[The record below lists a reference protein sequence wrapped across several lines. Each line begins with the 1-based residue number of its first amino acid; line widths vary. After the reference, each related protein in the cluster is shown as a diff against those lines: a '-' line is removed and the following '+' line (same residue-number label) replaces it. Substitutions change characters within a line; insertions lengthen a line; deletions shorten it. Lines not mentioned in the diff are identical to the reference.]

1 MYPCAKKVTV
11 TLEIPEW
18 VDEVKLREEVHN
30 CARNFSD
37 KYIRA
42 RRLREI
48 AEELDLDEK
57 ELEEFE
63 KSRKEAWKETKKEYG
78 L

>member
-1 MYPCAKKVTV
+1 MTKSITV
-11 TLEIPEW
+11 TLEVPEW
-18 VDEVKLREEVHN
+18 VDETKLKEEVHN
-30 CARNFSD
+30 LARNFSD

-42 RRLREI
+42 KRLKEI
-48 AEELDLDEK
+48 AEEINLDEK

-63 KSRKEAWKETKKEYG
+63 RSGEKAWKETKKEYG